1 MVNLDIWILIN
12 LFDSKDK
19 SIKALKIR
27 SSVIFSNSHSNFYT
41 WVYNS
46 LKNNQNISV
55 VTDQIS
61 NPTYIPDL
69 LQVISDAILL
79 DFSGTLHIGSEDY
92 ISRYDFANQISDV
105 FGLRNI
111 LIKPTESSFLNQL
124 AERPLNS
131 SLNCSKVKTE
141 LNIELYPAVYGIRR
155 VNLSIWKF

>member
-1 MVNLDIWILIN
+1 MHFL
-12 LFDSKDK
+12 S
-19 SIKALKIR
+19 
-27 SSVIFSNSHSNFYT
+27 
-41 WVYNS
+41 WVVNS
-46 LKNNQNISV
+46 LSNGEEIKV
-55 VTDQIS
+55 ATDQIS

-69 LQVISDAILL
+69 LQVISDAILVN
-79 DFSGTLHIGSEDY
+79 FSGILHIGSEDY

-155 VNLSIWKF
+155 VNLAI